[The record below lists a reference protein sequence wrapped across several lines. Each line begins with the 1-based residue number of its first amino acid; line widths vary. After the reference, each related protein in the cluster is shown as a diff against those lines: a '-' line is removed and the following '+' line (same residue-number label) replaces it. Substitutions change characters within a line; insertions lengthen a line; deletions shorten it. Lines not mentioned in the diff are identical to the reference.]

1 MIIERFG
8 GKLMKQMVRRI
19 PTILLLIAMLIVT
32 IPRVEVY
39 ATYSAT
45 DVSSKLNTLISKYNN
60 KYDSSWSYAGGTQC
74 FGFAHLIF
82 DNIFNRGSKTVGG
95 YSNGTEYKFNYTA
108 GDITTIGTAK
118 PGSSA
123 ETVGTLLRKC
133 APGDYI
139 QVKRRESKGAHS
151 MICVSASE
159 NSIDLF
165 DANAHGDMKVRHY
178 TQSFSEFLR
187 KNDGVSV
194 YRYSDYVPWKVT
206 PPTYSNFWV
215 DHYLFDLSETVSFT
229 AVASGADNYTIGID
243 KTGVGRVV
251 TEGCGSTYTISAD
264 RLGAGEYSAYMTVA
278 NSAGYVDTYRVYFVV
293 AEKCNFGDKF
303 SARIQNIGTG
313 CYITNKDSKI
323 VGTPESGYN
332 NQIWFF
338 NKYSDGS
345 YTIMSQL
352 DGLMMD
358 VSYIDDPPAGA
369 DVHAWESTGKW
380 NQRFNIYYLD
390 DAFYIR
396 PANTK
401 TLVVDM
407 GAGEPYNVACYNL
420 SRNAGQQ
427 KYRFDMVGMGDY
439 IPYGLGDEF
448 YAQLRCQGTNLYVT
462 NQSGNVAGAAATA
475 DDSQIWKFMR
485 QSNGAY
491 VIQNTLDGSY
501 IDVENSNDANK
512 TNFLS
517 YNEYTGNRNQQFYF
531 YEMDN
536 AFYIKPLI
544 SNTRVMDMQST
555 APYNVA
561 LWDKGND
568 WGPQK
573 FDVIKVSHSDDNMS
587 KPVETS
593 YFKGHKYE
601 LYNES
606 MTWESAKLFCEKKG
620 GHLVTISDEKEN
632 EFVNGMRCRNLS
644 TDYQQSIWLGGS
656 DTANE
661 GTWSWITGEAFTY
674 NNWEPNEPNGG
685 TTQNYLQ
692 MYSSGNWDDV
702 QNETGRFV
710 VCEYDS
716 VQPKLTPVASSLSL
730 SDNIGFNIYMQI
742 SDDVLSDDGALMII
756 TNSDGNVIKKPISSY
771 ETTTYQDKS
780 VKKIVSM
787 VPAAKMSGKLSFKI
801 LKSDGTESS
810 TYICSVM
817 DYANEM
823 IKKAD
828 TDAECKKALPLVKTM
843 LNYGAYSQIYFG
855 EDKTNLANA
864 ILKDDNTATI
874 KSEDI
879 IKSITYSEQGLFSNK
894 DLGYM
899 GSSLICESDTSLKL
913 YFNNKNKLTEKQIKG
928 RYDIS
933 TLDKNKHDY
942 DTGVDGSI
950 FWIKIKGIKPA
961 ELGNVYGVNLV
972 SDDGSVIVETS
983 PYVYVKKALESGDSR
998 LQNLCKAMW
1007 AYGQAA
1013 REYEM

>member
-1 MIIERFG
+1 MKEKQRKIMGLIISFVMIITIMPQTIWASDAGSREDAVKWAYAQEGKFLDYDKVYGAQCVDLVHYYYAYFG
-8 GKLMKQMVRRI
+8 K
-19 PTILLLIAMLIVT
+19 AS
-32 IPRVEVY
+32 Y
-39 ATYSAT
+39 ATGNGC
-45 DVSSKLNTLISKYNN
+45 DFVNN
-60 KYDSSWSYAGGTQC
+60 KLPDGWTRIKNTADFVPQPGDIAVWGKELSQYGHVAIILSAD
-74 FGFAHLIF
+74 AHSF
-82 DNIFNRGSKTVGG
+82 VSMDQNWPRGSACKKVTHN
-95 YSNGTEYKFNYTA
+95 YNKFWGVIRPN
-108 GDITTIGTAK
+108 
-118 PGSSA
+118 
-123 ETVGTLLRKC
+123 
-133 APGDYI
+133 
-139 QVKRRESKGAHS
+139 
-151 MICVSASE
+151 
-159 NSIDLF
+159 
-165 DANAHGDMKVRHY
+165 
-178 TQSFSEFLR
+178 FSEPPS
-187 KNDGVSV
+187 N
-194 YRYSDYVPWKVT
+194 

-278 NSAGYVDTYRVYFVV
+278 NSAGYVDTYKVYFVV
-293 AEKCNFGDKF
+293 VEKCNFADKF

-313 CYITNKDSKI
+313 CYITNKDRKI
-323 VGTPESGYN
+323 VGAPESGYN
-332 NQIWFF
+332 DQIWFF
-338 NKYSDGS
+338 NKCSDGS

-358 VSYIDDPPAGA
+358 DEWDSDVPAGA
-369 DVHAWESTGKW
+369 DIRAWSATGQDK
-380 NQRFNIYYLD
+380 QRFNIYYMD

-656 DTANE
+656 DAANE
-661 GTWSWITGEAFTY
+661 GTWSWITGEPFTY
-674 NNWEPNEPNGG
+674 SNWEPNEPNGG
-685 TTQNYLQ
+685 TSQNYLQ

-702 QNETGRFV
+702 QNEAGRFV

-716 VQPKLTPVASSLSL
+716 VQPKQTPVASSLSL
-730 SDNIGFNIYMQI
+730 SDNIGFNIYMRI
-742 SDDVLSDDGALMII
+742 SDDVLSDDGAMMII
-756 TNSDGNVIKKPISSY
+756 TNSDGKVIKKLISSY
-771 ETTTYQDKS
+771 ETTTYQDKP

-801 LKSDGTESS
+801 LKSDGIESS

-828 TDAECKKALPLVKTM
+828 TDNECKKALPLVKAM

-855 EDKTNLANA
+855 EDNTNLANA
-864 ILKDDNTATI
+864 ILKADNTATI

-894 DLGYM
+894 DLEYM

-942 DTGVDGSI
+942 DIGVDGSL

-972 SDDGSVIVETS
+972 SDEGSVIVETS
-983 PYVYVKKALESGDSR
+983 PYVYVKKTLESGDSR

-1013 REYEM
+1013 KEYEK

>member
-1 MIIERFG
+1 MKEKQRKIMGLIISFVMIITIMPQTIWASDAGSREDAVKWAYAQEGKFLDYDKVYGAQCVDLVHYYYAYFG
-8 GKLMKQMVRRI
+8 K
-19 PTILLLIAMLIVT
+19 AS
-32 IPRVEVY
+32 Y
-39 ATYSAT
+39 ATGNGC
-45 DVSSKLNTLISKYNN
+45 DFVNN
-60 KYDSSWSYAGGTQC
+60 KLPDGWTRIKNTADFVPQPGDIAVWGKELSQYGHVAIILSAD
-74 FGFAHLIF
+74 AHSF
-82 DNIFNRGSKTVGG
+82 VSMDQNWPRGSACKKVTHN
-95 YSNGTEYKFNYTA
+95 YNKFWGVIRPN
-108 GDITTIGTAK
+108 
-118 PGSSA
+118 
-123 ETVGTLLRKC
+123 
-133 APGDYI
+133 
-139 QVKRRESKGAHS
+139 
-151 MICVSASE
+151 
-159 NSIDLF
+159 
-165 DANAHGDMKVRHY
+165 
-178 TQSFSEFLR
+178 FSEPPS
-187 KNDGVSV
+187 N
-194 YRYSDYVPWKVT
+194 

-278 NSAGYVDTYRVYFVV
+278 NSAGYVDTYKVYFVV
-293 AEKCNFGDKF
+293 VEKCNFADKF

-323 VGTPESGYN
+323 VGATESGYN
-332 NQIWFF
+332 DQIWFF
-338 NKYSDGS
+338 NKCSDGS

-358 VSYIDDPPAGA
+358 DEWDSDVPAGA
-369 DVHAWESTGKW
+369 DIRAWSATGQDK
-380 NQRFNIYYLD
+380 QRFNIYYMD

-656 DTANE
+656 DAANE
-661 GTWSWITGEAFTY
+661 GTWSWITGEPFTY
-674 NNWEPNEPNGG
+674 SNWEPNEPNGG
-685 TTQNYLQ
+685 TSQNYLQ

-702 QNETGRFV
+702 QNEAGRFV

-716 VQPKLTPVASSLSL
+716 VQPKQTPVASSLSL
-730 SDNIGFNIYMQI
+730 SDNIGFNIYMRI
-742 SDDVLSDDGALMII
+742 SDDVLSDDGAMMII
-756 TNSDGNVIKKPISSY
+756 TNSDGKVIKKLISSY
-771 ETTTYQDKS
+771 ETTTYQDKP

-801 LKSDGTESS
+801 LKSDGIESS

-828 TDAECKKALPLVKTM
+828 TDNECKKALPLVKAM

-855 EDKTNLANA
+855 EDNTNLANA
-864 ILKDDNTATI
+864 ILKADNTATI

-894 DLGYM
+894 DLEYM

-933 TLDKNKHDY
+933 ALDKNKHDY
-942 DTGVDGSI
+942 DIGVDGSI

-972 SDDGSVIVETS
+972 SDEGSVIVETS
-983 PYVYVKKALESGDSR
+983 PYVYVKKTLESGDSR

-1013 REYEM
+1013 KEYEK

>member
-1 MIIERFG
+1 MRNNYLKI
-8 GKLMKQMVRRI
+8 VS
-19 PTILLLIAMLIVT
+19 ILLALLMIFQIMPAT
-32 IPRVEVY
+32 EVWAVSESQFDSKMSELKGQY
-39 ATYSAT
+39 PNYSCWN
-45 DVSSKLNTLISKYNN
+45 DRFDNGSEC
-60 KYDSSWSYAGGTQC
+60 W
-74 FGFAHLIF
+74 GFANMLGYKVFGTKPSTWKKVYSINNVKKGDLIQY
-82 DNIFNRGSKTVGG
+82 GSTNGSGHTVFVTSVSGDTITFVDCNG
-95 YSNGTEYKFNYTA
+95 NGNYSGANKVRHNGVLWGN
-108 GDITTIGTAK
+108 TIK
-118 PGSSA
+118 
-123 ETVGTLLRKC
+123 
-133 APGDYI
+133 
-139 QVKRRESKGAHS
+139 KGNKMYGRINFS
-151 MICVSASE
+151 YICVSPG
-159 NSIDLF
+159 F
-165 DANAHGDMKVRHY
+165 DNP
-178 TQSFSEFLR
+178 
-187 KNDGVSV
+187 N
-194 YRYSDYVPWKVT
+194 

-293 AEKCNFGDKF
+293 VEKCNFGDKF

-323 VGTPESGYN
+323 VGAPESGYN
-332 NQIWFF
+332 DQIWFF
-338 NKYSDGS
+338 NKCSDGS

-358 VSYIDDPPAGA
+358 DEWDSDVPAGA
-369 DVHAWESTGKW
+369 DIRAWSATGQDK
-380 NQRFNIYYLD
+380 QRFNIYYMD

-420 SRNAGQQ
+420 LRNAGQQ

-501 IDVENSNDANK
+501 IAVENSNDANK

-661 GTWSWITGEAFTY
+661 GTWSWITGEPFTY
-674 NNWEPNEPNGG
+674 SNWEPNEPNGG
-685 TTQNYLQ
+685 TSQNYLQ

-702 QNETGRFV
+702 QNEAGRFV

-742 SDDVLSDDGALMII
+742 SDDVLSDDGAMMII
-756 TNSDGNVIKKPISSY
+756 TNSDGKAIKKLISSY
-771 ETTTYQDKS
+771 ETTTYQDKP
-780 VKKIVSM
+780 VKK
-787 VPAAKMSGKLSFKI
+787 
-801 LKSDGTESS
+801 
-810 TYICSVM
+810 
-817 DYANEM
+817 
-823 IKKAD
+823 
-828 TDAECKKALPLVKTM
+828 
-843 LNYGAYSQIYFG
+843 
-855 EDKTNLANA
+855 
-864 ILKDDNTATI
+864 
-874 KSEDI
+874 
-879 IKSITYSEQGLFSNK
+879 
-894 DLGYM
+894 
-899 GSSLICESDTSLKL
+899 
-913 YFNNKNKLTEKQIKG
+913 
-928 RYDIS
+928 
-933 TLDKNKHDY
+933 
-942 DTGVDGSI
+942 
-950 FWIKIKGIKPA
+950 
-961 ELGNVYGVNLV
+961 
-972 SDDGSVIVETS
+972 
-983 PYVYVKKALESGDSR
+983 
-998 LQNLCKAMW
+998 
-1007 AYGQAA
+1007 
-1013 REYEM
+1013 

>member
-1 MIIERFG
+1 MKEKQRKIMGLIISFVMIITIMPQTIWASDAGSREDAVKWAYAQEGKFLDYDKVYGAQCVDLVHYYYAYFG
-8 GKLMKQMVRRI
+8 K
-19 PTILLLIAMLIVT
+19 AS
-32 IPRVEVY
+32 Y
-39 ATYSAT
+39 ATGNGC
-45 DVSSKLNTLISKYNN
+45 DFVNN
-60 KYDSSWSYAGGTQC
+60 KLPDGWTRIKNTADFVPQPGDIAVWGKELSQYGHVAIILSAD
-74 FGFAHLIF
+74 AHSF
-82 DNIFNRGSKTVGG
+82 VSMDQNWPRGSACKKVTHN
-95 YSNGTEYKFNYTA
+95 YNKFWGVIRPN
-108 GDITTIGTAK
+108 
-118 PGSSA
+118 
-123 ETVGTLLRKC
+123 
-133 APGDYI
+133 
-139 QVKRRESKGAHS
+139 
-151 MICVSASE
+151 
-159 NSIDLF
+159 
-165 DANAHGDMKVRHY
+165 
-178 TQSFSEFLR
+178 FSEPPS
-187 KNDGVSV
+187 N
-194 YRYSDYVPWKVT
+194 

-278 NSAGYVDTYRVYFVV
+278 NSAGYVDTYKVYFVV
-293 AEKCNFGDKF
+293 VEKCNFADKF

-323 VGTPESGYN
+323 VGAPESGYN
-332 NQIWFF
+332 DQIWFF
-338 NKYSDGS
+338 NKCSDGS

-358 VSYIDDPPAGA
+358 DEWDSDVPAGA
-369 DVHAWESTGKW
+369 DIRAWSATGQDK
-380 NQRFNIYYLD
+380 QRFNIYYMD

-656 DTANE
+656 DAANE
-661 GTWSWITGEAFTY
+661 GTWSWITGEPFTY
-674 NNWEPNEPNGG
+674 SNWEPNEPNGG
-685 TTQNYLQ
+685 TSQNYLQ
-692 MYSSGNWDDV
+692 MYSSGKWDDV
-702 QNETGRFV
+702 QNEAGRFV

-716 VQPKLTPVASSLSL
+716 VQPKQTPVASSLSL
-730 SDNIGFNIYMQI
+730 SDNIGFNIYMRI
-742 SDDVLSDDGALMII
+742 SDDVLSDDGAMMII
-756 TNSDGNVIKKPISSY
+756 TNSDGKVIKKLISSY
-771 ETTTYQDKS
+771 ETTTYQDKP

-801 LKSDGTESS
+801 LKSDGIESS

-828 TDAECKKALPLVKTM
+828 TDNECKKALPLVKAM

-855 EDKTNLANA
+855 EDNTNLANA
-864 ILKDDNTATI
+864 ILKADNTATI

-894 DLGYM
+894 DLEYM

-942 DTGVDGSI
+942 DIGVDGSI

-972 SDDGSVIVETS
+972 SDEGSVIVETS
-983 PYVYVKKALESGDSR
+983 PYVYVKKTLESGDSR

-1013 REYEM
+1013 KEYEK

>member
-1 MIIERFG
+1 MGLIISFVMIITIMPQTIWASDAGSREDAVKWAYAQDGKFLDYDKVYGAQCVDLVHYYYAYFG
-8 GKLMKQMVRRI
+8 K
-19 PTILLLIAMLIVT
+19 AS
-32 IPRVEVY
+32 Y
-39 ATYSAT
+39 ATGNGC
-45 DVSSKLNTLISKYNN
+45 DFVNN
-60 KYDSSWSYAGGTQC
+60 KLPDGWTRIKNTADFVPQPGNIAVWGKELSQYGHVAIILSAD
-74 FGFAHLIF
+74 AHSF
-82 DNIFNRGSKTVGG
+82 VSMDQNWPRGSACKKVTHN
-95 YSNGTEYKFNYTA
+95 YNKFWGVIRPN
-108 GDITTIGTAK
+108 
-118 PGSSA
+118 
-123 ETVGTLLRKC
+123 
-133 APGDYI
+133 
-139 QVKRRESKGAHS
+139 
-151 MICVSASE
+151 
-159 NSIDLF
+159 
-165 DANAHGDMKVRHY
+165 
-178 TQSFSEFLR
+178 FSEPPS
-187 KNDGVSV
+187 N
-194 YRYSDYVPWKVT
+194 

-278 NSAGYVDTYRVYFVV
+278 NSAGYVDTYKVYFVV
-293 AEKCNFGDKF
+293 VEKCNFADKF

-323 VGTPESGYN
+323 VGAPESGYN
-332 NQIWFF
+332 DQIWFF
-338 NKYSDGS
+338 NKCSDGS

-358 VSYIDDPPAGA
+358 DEWDSDVPAGA
-369 DVHAWESTGKW
+369 DIRAWSATGQDK
-380 NQRFNIYYLD
+380 QRFNIYYMD

-656 DTANE
+656 DAANE
-661 GTWSWITGEAFTY
+661 GTWSWITGEPFTY
-674 NNWEPNEPNGG
+674 SNWEPNEPNGG
-685 TTQNYLQ
+685 TSQNYLQ

-702 QNETGRFV
+702 QNEAGRFV

-742 SDDVLSDDGALMII
+742 SDDVLSDDGAMMII
-756 TNSDGNVIKKPISSY
+756 TNSDGKVIKKPISSY

-828 TDAECKKALPLVKTM
+828 TDNECKKALPLVKAM

-855 EDKTNLANA
+855 EDNTNLANA

-894 DLGYM
+894 DLGYI

-972 SDDGSVIVETS
+972 SDEGSVIVETS

-1013 REYEM
+1013 REYEK

>member
-1 MIIERFG
+1 MKETQRKIMGLIISFVMIITIMPQTIWASDAGSREDAVKWAYAQEGKFLDYDKVYGAQCVDLVHYYYAYFG
-8 GKLMKQMVRRI
+8 K
-19 PTILLLIAMLIVT
+19 AS
-32 IPRVEVY
+32 Y
-39 ATYSAT
+39 ATGNGC
-45 DVSSKLNTLISKYNN
+45 DFVNN
-60 KYDSSWSYAGGTQC
+60 KLPDGWTRIKNTADFVPQPGDIAVWGKELSQYGHVAIILSAD
-74 FGFAHLIF
+74 AHSF
-82 DNIFNRGSKTVGG
+82 VSMDQNWPRGSACKKVTHN
-95 YSNGTEYKFNYTA
+95 YNKFWGVIRPN
-108 GDITTIGTAK
+108 
-118 PGSSA
+118 
-123 ETVGTLLRKC
+123 
-133 APGDYI
+133 
-139 QVKRRESKGAHS
+139 
-151 MICVSASE
+151 
-159 NSIDLF
+159 
-165 DANAHGDMKVRHY
+165 
-178 TQSFSEFLR
+178 FSEPPS
-187 KNDGVSV
+187 N
-194 YRYSDYVPWKVT
+194 

-293 AEKCNFGDKF
+293 VEKCNFGDKF

-323 VGTPESGYN
+323 VGATESGYN
-332 NQIWFF
+332 DQIWFF
-338 NKYSDGS
+338 NKCSDGS

-358 VSYIDDPPAGA
+358 DEWDSDVPAGA
-369 DVHAWESTGKW
+369 DIRAWSATGQDK
-380 NQRFNIYYLD
+380 QRFNIYYMD

-606 MTWESAKLFCEKKG
+606 MTWESAKL
-620 GHLVTISDEKEN
+620 I
-632 EFVNGMRCRNLS
+632 
-644 TDYQQSIWLGGS
+644 
-656 DTANE
+656 
-661 GTWSWITGEAFTY
+661 
-674 NNWEPNEPNGG
+674 
-685 TTQNYLQ
+685 
-692 MYSSGNWDDV
+692 
-702 QNETGRFV
+702 
-710 VCEYDS
+710 
-716 VQPKLTPVASSLSL
+716 
-730 SDNIGFNIYMQI
+730 
-742 SDDVLSDDGALMII
+742 
-756 TNSDGNVIKKPISSY
+756 
-771 ETTTYQDKS
+771 
-780 VKKIVSM
+780 
-787 VPAAKMSGKLSFKI
+787 
-801 LKSDGTESS
+801 
-810 TYICSVM
+810 
-817 DYANEM
+817 
-823 IKKAD
+823 
-828 TDAECKKALPLVKTM
+828 
-843 LNYGAYSQIYFG
+843 
-855 EDKTNLANA
+855 
-864 ILKDDNTATI
+864 
-874 KSEDI
+874 
-879 IKSITYSEQGLFSNK
+879 
-894 DLGYM
+894 
-899 GSSLICESDTSLKL
+899 
-913 YFNNKNKLTEKQIKG
+913 
-928 RYDIS
+928 
-933 TLDKNKHDY
+933 
-942 DTGVDGSI
+942 
-950 FWIKIKGIKPA
+950 
-961 ELGNVYGVNLV
+961 
-972 SDDGSVIVETS
+972 
-983 PYVYVKKALESGDSR
+983 
-998 LQNLCKAMW
+998 
-1007 AYGQAA
+1007 
-1013 REYEM
+1013 

>member
-1 MIIERFG
+1 MKRIFSVLMSIVIALSCVVFIMPPNIVLAANNADDIVSIARGELGSTNYSKYYG
-8 GKLMKQMVRRI
+8 GNKGAWCADFVSWCAQQAGVDSIAKSSSCYNMYIGMKNNGCQEVSSPQKGDI
-19 PTILLLIAMLIVT
+19 VFFYCTKCSSIAGKWCHVGIM
-32 IPRVEVY
+32 EDS
-39 ATYSAT
+39 TYS
-45 DVSSKLNTLISKYNN
+45 IE
-60 KYDSSWSYAGGTQC
+60 G
-74 FGFAHLIF
+74 
-82 DNIFNRGSKTVGG
+82 NRW
-95 YSNGTEYKFNYTA
+95 SNGVSKVERGNSYSHNGDLGYKHRDGIVRKY
-108 GDITTIGTAK
+108 
-118 PGSSA
+118 
-123 ETVGTLLRKC
+123 LRPK
-133 APGDYI
+133 Y
-139 QVKRRESKGAHS
+139 
-151 MICVSASE
+151 
-159 NSIDLF
+159 
-165 DANAHGDMKVRHY
+165 
-178 TQSFSEFLR
+178 
-187 KNDGVSV
+187 SV
-194 YRYSDYVPWKVT
+194 PN

-278 NSAGYVDTYRVYFVV
+278 NSAGYVDTYKVYFVV
-293 AEKCNFGDKF
+293 VEKCNFADKF

-323 VGTPESGYN
+323 VGAPESGYN
-332 NQIWFF
+332 DQIWFF
-338 NKYSDGS
+338 NKCSDGS

-358 VSYIDDPPAGA
+358 DEWDSDVPAGA
-369 DVHAWESTGKW
+369 DIRAWSATGQDK
-380 NQRFNIYYLD
+380 QRFNIYYMD

-656 DTANE
+656 DAANE
-661 GTWSWITGEAFTY
+661 GTWSWITGEPFTY
-674 NNWEPNEPNGG
+674 SNWEPNEPNGG
-685 TTQNYLQ
+685 TSQNYLQ

-702 QNETGRFV
+702 QNEAGRFV

-716 VQPKLTPVASSLSL
+716 VQPKQTPVASSLSL
-730 SDNIGFNIYMQI
+730 SDNIGFNIYMRI
-742 SDDVLSDDGALMII
+742 SDDVLSDDGAMMII
-756 TNSDGNVIKKPISSY
+756 TNSDGKVIKKLISSY
-771 ETTTYQDKS
+771 ETTTYQDKP

-801 LKSDGTESS
+801 LKSDGIESS

-828 TDAECKKALPLVKTM
+828 TDNECKKALPLVKAM

-855 EDKTNLANA
+855 EDNTNLANA
-864 ILKDDNTATI
+864 ILKADNTATI

-894 DLGYM
+894 DLEYM

-942 DTGVDGSI
+942 DIGVDGSI

-972 SDDGSVIVETS
+972 SDEGSVIVETS
-983 PYVYVKKALESGDSR
+983 PYVYVKKTLESGDSR

-1013 REYEM
+1013 KEYEK

>member
-1 MIIERFG
+1 MKEKQRKIMGLIISFVMIITIMPQTIWASDAGTREDAVKWAYAQEGKFLDYDKVYGAQCVDLVHYYYAYFG
-8 GKLMKQMVRRI
+8 K
-19 PTILLLIAMLIVT
+19 AS
-32 IPRVEVY
+32 Y
-39 ATYSAT
+39 ATGNGC
-45 DVSSKLNTLISKYNN
+45 DFVNNKLPDGWTRIKNTPDFVPQPGDIAVWGKELSKYGHVAIILSA
-60 KYDSSWSYAGGTQC
+60 D
-74 FGFAHLIF
+74 AHSF
-82 DNIFNRGSKTVGG
+82 VSMDQNWPRGSACKKVTHN
-95 YSNGTEYKFNYTA
+95 YNKFWGVIRPN
-108 GDITTIGTAK
+108 
-118 PGSSA
+118 
-123 ETVGTLLRKC
+123 
-133 APGDYI
+133 
-139 QVKRRESKGAHS
+139 
-151 MICVSASE
+151 
-159 NSIDLF
+159 
-165 DANAHGDMKVRHY
+165 
-178 TQSFSEFLR
+178 FSEPPS
-187 KNDGVSV
+187 N
-194 YRYSDYVPWKVT
+194 

-243 KTGVGRVV
+243 KNGVGRVV

-303 SARIQNIGTG
+303 SARIKNIGTG

-462 NQSGNVAGAAATA
+462 NQSGNVAGTAATA

-661 GTWSWITGEAFTY
+661 GTWSWITGEPFTY
-674 NNWEPNEPNGG
+674 SNWELNEPNGG

-702 QNETGRFV
+702 QNEAGRFV

-1013 REYEM
+1013 KEYEK

>member
-1 MIIERFG
+1 MKETQRKIMGLIISFVMIITIMPQTIWASDAGSREDAVKWAYAQEGKFLDYDKVYGAQCVDLVHYYYAYFG
-8 GKLMKQMVRRI
+8 K
-19 PTILLLIAMLIVT
+19 AS
-32 IPRVEVY
+32 Y
-39 ATYSAT
+39 ATGNGC
-45 DVSSKLNTLISKYNN
+45 DFVNN
-60 KYDSSWSYAGGTQC
+60 KLPDGWTRIKNTADFVPQPGDIAVWGKELSQYGHVAIILSADVHSFVSMDQNWP
-74 FGFAHLIF
+74 
-82 DNIFNRGSKTVGG
+82 RGSACKKVTHN
-95 YSNGTEYKFNYTA
+95 YNKFWGVIRPN
-108 GDITTIGTAK
+108 
-118 PGSSA
+118 
-123 ETVGTLLRKC
+123 
-133 APGDYI
+133 
-139 QVKRRESKGAHS
+139 
-151 MICVSASE
+151 
-159 NSIDLF
+159 
-165 DANAHGDMKVRHY
+165 
-178 TQSFSEFLR
+178 FSEPPS
-187 KNDGVSV
+187 N
-194 YRYSDYVPWKVT
+194 

-462 NQSGNVAGAAATA
+462 NQSGNVAGTAATA

-606 MTWESAKLFCEKKG
+606 MTWESAKFFCEKKG

-661 GTWSWITGEAFTY
+661 GTWSWITGEPFTY
-674 NNWEPNEPNGG
+674 SNWEPNEPNGG

-702 QNETGRFV
+702 QNEAGRFV

-742 SDDVLSDDGALMII
+742 SDDVLSDDGAMMII
-756 TNSDGNVIKKPISSY
+756 TNSDGKVIKKPISSY
-771 ETTTYQDKS
+771 ETTTYQDKP

-828 TDAECKKALPLVKTM
+828 TDNECKKVFPLVKAM

-855 EDKTNLANA
+855 EDNTNLANA

-894 DLGYM
+894 DLEYM

-913 YFNNKNKLTEKQIKG
+913 YFNNKNKLTEKQIKS

-972 SDDGSVIVETS
+972 SDEGSVIVETS

-1013 REYEM
+1013 NGYL

>member
-1 MIIERFG
+1 MKEKQRKVMGLIISFVMIITIMPQTIWASDAGSREDAVKWAYAQEGKFLDYDKVYGAQCVDLVHYYYAYFG
-8 GKLMKQMVRRI
+8 K
-19 PTILLLIAMLIVT
+19 AS
-32 IPRVEVY
+32 Y
-39 ATYSAT
+39 ATGNGC
-45 DVSSKLNTLISKYNN
+45 DFVNN
-60 KYDSSWSYAGGTQC
+60 KLPDGWTRIKNTADFVPQPGDIAVWGKELSQYGHVAIILSAD
-74 FGFAHLIF
+74 AHSF
-82 DNIFNRGSKTVGG
+82 VSMDQNWPRGSACKKVTHN
-95 YSNGTEYKFNYTA
+95 YNKFWGVIRPN
-108 GDITTIGTAK
+108 
-118 PGSSA
+118 
-123 ETVGTLLRKC
+123 
-133 APGDYI
+133 
-139 QVKRRESKGAHS
+139 
-151 MICVSASE
+151 
-159 NSIDLF
+159 
-165 DANAHGDMKVRHY
+165 
-178 TQSFSEFLR
+178 FSEPPS
-187 KNDGVSV
+187 N
-194 YRYSDYVPWKVT
+194 

-278 NSAGYVDTYRVYFVV
+278 NSAGYVDTYKVYFVV
-293 AEKCNFGDKF
+293 VEKCNFADKF

-323 VGTPESGYN
+323 VGAPESGYN
-332 NQIWFF
+332 DQIWFF
-338 NKYSDGS
+338 NKCSDGS

-358 VSYIDDPPAGA
+358 DEWDSDVPAGA
-369 DVHAWESTGKW
+369 DIRAWSATGQDK
-380 NQRFNIYYLD
+380 QRFNIYYMD

-656 DTANE
+656 DAANE
-661 GTWSWITGEAFTY
+661 GTWSWITGEPFTY
-674 NNWEPNEPNGG
+674 SNWEPNEPNGG
-685 TTQNYLQ
+685 TSQNYLQ

-702 QNETGRFV
+702 QNEAGRFV

-716 VQPKLTPVASSLSL
+716 VQPKQTPVASSLSL
-730 SDNIGFNIYMQI
+730 SDNIGFNIYMRI
-742 SDDVLSDDGALMII
+742 SDDVLSDDGAMMII
-756 TNSDGNVIKKPISSY
+756 TNSDGKVIKKLISSY
-771 ETTTYQDKS
+771 ETTTYQDKP

-801 LKSDGTESS
+801 LKSDGIESS

-828 TDAECKKALPLVKTM
+828 TDNECKKALPLVKAM

-855 EDKTNLANA
+855 EDNTNLANA
-864 ILKDDNTATI
+864 ILKADNTATI

-894 DLGYM
+894 DLEYM

-942 DTGVDGSI
+942 DIGVDGSI

-972 SDDGSVIVETS
+972 SDEGSVIVETS
-983 PYVYVKKALESGDSR
+983 PYVYVKKTLESGDSR

-1013 REYEM
+1013 KEYEK

>member
-1 MIIERFG
+1 MKEKQRKIMGLIISFVMIITIMPQTIWASDAGSREDAVKWAYAQEGKFLDYDKVYGAQCVDLVHYYYAYFG
-8 GKLMKQMVRRI
+8 K
-19 PTILLLIAMLIVT
+19 AS
-32 IPRVEVY
+32 Y
-39 ATYSAT
+39 ATGNGC
-45 DVSSKLNTLISKYNN
+45 DFVNN
-60 KYDSSWSYAGGTQC
+60 KLPDGWTRIKNTADFVPQPGDIAVWGKELSQYGHVAIILSAD
-74 FGFAHLIF
+74 AHSF
-82 DNIFNRGSKTVGG
+82 VSMDQNWPRGSACKKVTHN
-95 YSNGTEYKFNYTA
+95 YNKFWGVIRPN
-108 GDITTIGTAK
+108 
-118 PGSSA
+118 
-123 ETVGTLLRKC
+123 
-133 APGDYI
+133 
-139 QVKRRESKGAHS
+139 
-151 MICVSASE
+151 
-159 NSIDLF
+159 
-165 DANAHGDMKVRHY
+165 
-178 TQSFSEFLR
+178 FSEPPS
-187 KNDGVSV
+187 N
-194 YRYSDYVPWKVT
+194 

-278 NSAGYVDTYRVYFVV
+278 NSAGYVDTYKVYFVV
-293 AEKCNFGDKF
+293 VEKCNFADKF

-313 CYITNKDSKI
+313 CYITNKDRKI
-323 VGTPESGYN
+323 VGAPESGYN
-332 NQIWFF
+332 DQIWFF
-338 NKYSDGS
+338 NKCSDGS

-358 VSYIDDPPAGA
+358 DEWDSDVPAGA
-369 DVHAWESTGKW
+369 DIRAWSATGQDK
-380 NQRFNIYYLD
+380 QRFNIYYMD

-656 DTANE
+656 DAANE
-661 GTWSWITGEAFTY
+661 GTWSWITGEPFTY
-674 NNWEPNEPNGG
+674 SNWEPNEPNGG
-685 TTQNYLQ
+685 TSQNYLQ

-702 QNETGRFV
+702 QNEAGRFV

-716 VQPKLTPVASSLSL
+716 VQPKQTPVASSLSL
-730 SDNIGFNIYMQI
+730 SDNIGFNIYMRI
-742 SDDVLSDDGALMII
+742 SDDVLSDDGAMMII
-756 TNSDGNVIKKPISSY
+756 TNSDGKVIKKLISSY
-771 ETTTYQDKS
+771 ETTTYQDKP

-801 LKSDGTESS
+801 LKSDGIESS

-828 TDAECKKALPLVKTM
+828 TDNECKKALPLVKAM

-855 EDKTNLANA
+855 EDNTNLANA
-864 ILKDDNTATI
+864 ILKADNTATI

-894 DLGYM
+894 DLEYM

-942 DTGVDGSI
+942 DIGVDGSI

-972 SDDGSVIVETS
+972 SDEGSVIVETS
-983 PYVYVKKALESGDSR
+983 PYVYVKKTLESGDSR

-1013 REYEM
+1013 KEYEK

>member
-1 MIIERFG
+1 MKEKQRKIMGLIISFVMIITIMPQTIWASDAGTREDAVKWAYAQEGKFLDYDKVYGAQCVDLVHYYYAYFG
-8 GKLMKQMVRRI
+8 K
-19 PTILLLIAMLIVT
+19 AS
-32 IPRVEVY
+32 Y
-39 ATYSAT
+39 ATGNGC
-45 DVSSKLNTLISKYNN
+45 DFVNN
-60 KYDSSWSYAGGTQC
+60 KLPDGWTRIKNTPDFVPQPGDIAVWGKELSQYGHVAIILSAD
-74 FGFAHLIF
+74 AHSF
-82 DNIFNRGSKTVGG
+82 VSMDQNWPRGSACKKVTHN
-95 YSNGTEYKFNYTA
+95 YNKFWGVIRPN
-108 GDITTIGTAK
+108 
-118 PGSSA
+118 
-123 ETVGTLLRKC
+123 
-133 APGDYI
+133 
-139 QVKRRESKGAHS
+139 
-151 MICVSASE
+151 
-159 NSIDLF
+159 
-165 DANAHGDMKVRHY
+165 
-178 TQSFSEFLR
+178 FSEPPS
-187 KNDGVSV
+187 N
-194 YRYSDYVPWKVT
+194 

-278 NSAGYVDTYRVYFVV
+278 NSAGYVDTYKVYFVV
-293 AEKCNFGDKF
+293 VEKCNFADKF

-323 VGTPESGYN
+323 VGAPESGYN
-332 NQIWFF
+332 DQIWFF
-338 NKYSDGS
+338 NKCSDGS

-358 VSYIDDPPAGA
+358 DEWDSDVPAGA
-369 DVHAWESTGKW
+369 DIRAWSATGQDK
-380 NQRFNIYYLD
+380 QRFNIYYMD

-656 DTANE
+656 DAANE
-661 GTWSWITGEAFTY
+661 GTWSWITGEPFTY
-674 NNWEPNEPNGG
+674 SNWEPNEPNGG
-685 TTQNYLQ
+685 TSQNYLQ

-702 QNETGRFV
+702 QNEAGRFV

-716 VQPKLTPVASSLSL
+716 VQPKQTPVASSLSL
-730 SDNIGFNIYMQI
+730 SDNIGFNIYMRI
-742 SDDVLSDDGALMII
+742 SDDVLSDDGAMMII
-756 TNSDGNVIKKPISSY
+756 TNSDGKVIKKLISSY
-771 ETTTYQDKS
+771 ETTTYQDKP

-801 LKSDGTESS
+801 LKSDGIESS

-828 TDAECKKALPLVKTM
+828 TDNECKKALPLVKAM

-855 EDKTNLANA
+855 EDNTNLANA
-864 ILKDDNTATI
+864 ILKADNTATI

-894 DLGYM
+894 DLEYM
-899 GSSLICESDTSLKL
+899 GSSLICESDISLKL

-942 DTGVDGSI
+942 DIGVDGSI

-1013 REYEM
+1013 REYEK

>member
-1 MIIERFG
+1 MKEKQRKIMGLIISFVMIITIMPQTIWASDAGSREDAVKWAYAQEGKFLDYDKVYGAQCVDLVHYYYAYFG
-8 GKLMKQMVRRI
+8 K
-19 PTILLLIAMLIVT
+19 AS
-32 IPRVEVY
+32 Y
-39 ATYSAT
+39 ATGNGC
-45 DVSSKLNTLISKYNN
+45 DFVNN
-60 KYDSSWSYAGGTQC
+60 KLPDGWTRIKNTADFVPQPGDIAVWGKELSQYGHVAIILSAD
-74 FGFAHLIF
+74 AHSF
-82 DNIFNRGSKTVGG
+82 VSMDQNWPRGSACKKVTHN
-95 YSNGTEYKFNYTA
+95 YNKFWGVIRPN
-108 GDITTIGTAK
+108 
-118 PGSSA
+118 
-123 ETVGTLLRKC
+123 
-133 APGDYI
+133 
-139 QVKRRESKGAHS
+139 
-151 MICVSASE
+151 
-159 NSIDLF
+159 
-165 DANAHGDMKVRHY
+165 
-178 TQSFSEFLR
+178 FSEPPS
-187 KNDGVSV
+187 N
-194 YRYSDYVPWKVT
+194 

-278 NSAGYVDTYRVYFVV
+278 NSAGYVDTYKVYFVV
-293 AEKCNFGDKF
+293 VEKCNFADKF

-323 VGTPESGYN
+323 VGAPESGYN
-332 NQIWFF
+332 DQIWFF
-338 NKYSDGS
+338 NKCSDGS

-358 VSYIDDPPAGA
+358 DEWDSDVPAGA
-369 DVHAWESTGKW
+369 DIRAWSATGQDK
-380 NQRFNIYYLD
+380 QRFNIYYMD

-407 GAGEPYNVACYNL
+407 GAGEPYNVACDNL

-656 DTANE
+656 DAANE
-661 GTWSWITGEAFTY
+661 GTWSWITGEPFTY
-674 NNWEPNEPNGG
+674 SNWEPNEPNGG
-685 TTQNYLQ
+685 TSQNYLQ

-702 QNETGRFV
+702 QNEAGRFV

-716 VQPKLTPVASSLSL
+716 VQPKQTPVASSLSL
-730 SDNIGFNIYMQI
+730 SDNIGFNIYMRI
-742 SDDVLSDDGALMII
+742 SDDVLSDDGAMMII
-756 TNSDGNVIKKPISSY
+756 TNSDGKVIKKLISSY
-771 ETTTYQDKS
+771 ETTTYQDKP

-801 LKSDGTESS
+801 LKSDGIESS

-828 TDAECKKALPLVKTM
+828 TDNECKKALPLVKAM

-855 EDKTNLANA
+855 EDNTNLANA
-864 ILKDDNTATI
+864 ILKADNTATI

-894 DLGYM
+894 DLEYM

-942 DTGVDGSI
+942 DIGVDGSI

-972 SDDGSVIVETS
+972 SDEGSVIVETS
-983 PYVYVKKALESGDSR
+983 PYVYVKKTLESGDSR

-1013 REYEM
+1013 KEYEK

>member
-587 KPVETS
+587 KSVETS

-661 GTWSWITGEAFTY
+661 GTWSWITGEPFTY
-674 NNWEPNEPNGG
+674 SNWKPNEPNGG
-685 TTQNYLQ
+685 TSQNYLQ

-702 QNETGRFV
+702 QNEAGRFV
-710 VCEYDS
+710 LCEYDS

-742 SDDVLSDDGALMII
+742 SDDVLSDDGAMMII
-756 TNSDGNVIKKPISSY
+756 TNSDGKVIKKPISSY

-787 VPAAKMSGKLSFKI
+787 IPAAKMSGKLSFKI

-810 TYICSVM
+810 AYICSVM

-828 TDAECKKALPLVKTM
+828 TDAECKKALPLVKAM

-879 IKSITYSEQGLFSNK
+879 IKSITYSEQGLFNNK
-894 DLGYM
+894 DLEYM

-913 YFNNKNKLTEKQIKG
+913 YFNNKNKLTENQIKS

-933 TLDKNKHDY
+933 MLDKNKHDY
-942 DTGVDGSI
+942 DTGVDGSV

-998 LQNLCKAMW
+998 LHNLCKAMW

-1013 REYEM
+1013 RAYEK

>member
-1 MIIERFG
+1 MKETQRKIMGLIISFVMIITIMPQTIWASDAGSREDAVKWAYAQEGKFLDYDKVYGAQCVDLVHYYYAYFG
-8 GKLMKQMVRRI
+8 K
-19 PTILLLIAMLIVT
+19 AS
-32 IPRVEVY
+32 Y
-39 ATYSAT
+39 ATGNGC
-45 DVSSKLNTLISKYNN
+45 DFVNN
-60 KYDSSWSYAGGTQC
+60 KLPDGWTRIKNTPDFVPQPGDIAVWGKELSQYGHVAIILSADVHSFVSMDQNWP
-74 FGFAHLIF
+74 
-82 DNIFNRGSKTVGG
+82 RGSACKKVTHN
-95 YSNGTEYKFNYTA
+95 YNKFWGVIRPN
-108 GDITTIGTAK
+108 
-118 PGSSA
+118 
-123 ETVGTLLRKC
+123 
-133 APGDYI
+133 
-139 QVKRRESKGAHS
+139 
-151 MICVSASE
+151 
-159 NSIDLF
+159 
-165 DANAHGDMKVRHY
+165 
-178 TQSFSEFLR
+178 FSEPPS
-187 KNDGVSV
+187 N
-194 YRYSDYVPWKVT
+194 

-462 NQSGNVAGAAATA
+462 NQSGNVAGTAATA

-606 MTWESAKLFCEKKG
+606 MTWESAKFFCEKKG

-661 GTWSWITGEAFTY
+661 GTWSWITGEPFTY
-674 NNWEPNEPNGG
+674 SNWEPNEPNGG

-702 QNETGRFV
+702 QNEAGRFV

-742 SDDVLSDDGALMII
+742 SDDVLSDDGAMMII
-756 TNSDGNVIKKPISSY
+756 TNSDGKVIKKPISSY
-771 ETTTYQDKS
+771 ETTTYQDKP

-828 TDAECKKALPLVKTM
+828 TDNECKKVFPLVKAM

-855 EDKTNLANA
+855 EDNTNLANA

-894 DLGYM
+894 DLEYM

-913 YFNNKNKLTEKQIKG
+913 YFNNKNKLTEKQIKS

-972 SDDGSVIVETS
+972 SDEGSVIVETS

-1013 REYEM
+1013 REYEK

>member
-1 MIIERFG
+1 MKEKQRKIMGLIISFVMIITIMPQTIWASDAGSREDAVKWAYAQEGKFLDYDKVYGAQCVDLVHYYYAYFG
-8 GKLMKQMVRRI
+8 K
-19 PTILLLIAMLIVT
+19 AS
-32 IPRVEVY
+32 Y
-39 ATYSAT
+39 ATGNGC
-45 DVSSKLNTLISKYNN
+45 DFVNN
-60 KYDSSWSYAGGTQC
+60 KLPDGWTRIKNTADFVPQPGDIAVWGKELSQYGHVAIILSAD
-74 FGFAHLIF
+74 AHSF
-82 DNIFNRGSKTVGG
+82 VSMDQNWPRGSACKKVTHN
-95 YSNGTEYKFNYTA
+95 YNKFWGVIRPN
-108 GDITTIGTAK
+108 
-118 PGSSA
+118 
-123 ETVGTLLRKC
+123 
-133 APGDYI
+133 
-139 QVKRRESKGAHS
+139 
-151 MICVSASE
+151 
-159 NSIDLF
+159 
-165 DANAHGDMKVRHY
+165 
-178 TQSFSEFLR
+178 FSEPPS
-187 KNDGVSV
+187 N
-194 YRYSDYVPWKVT
+194 

-278 NSAGYVDTYRVYFVV
+278 NSAGYVDTYKVYFVV
-293 AEKCNFGDKF
+293 VEKCNFADKF

-323 VGTPESGYN
+323 VGATESGYN
-332 NQIWFF
+332 DQIWFF
-338 NKYSDGS
+338 NKCSDGS

-358 VSYIDDPPAGA
+358 DEWDSDVPAGA
-369 DVHAWESTGKW
+369 DIRAWSATGQDK
-380 NQRFNIYYLD
+380 QRFNIYYMD

-656 DTANE
+656 DAANE
-661 GTWSWITGEAFTY
+661 GTWSWITGEPFTY
-674 NNWEPNEPNGG
+674 SNWEPNEPNGG
-685 TTQNYLQ
+685 TSQNYLQ

-702 QNETGRFV
+702 QNEAGRFV

-716 VQPKLTPVASSLSL
+716 VQPKQTPVASSLSL
-730 SDNIGFNIYMQI
+730 SDNIGFNIYMRI
-742 SDDVLSDDGALMII
+742 SDDVLSDDGAMMII
-756 TNSDGNVIKKPISSY
+756 TNSDGKVIKKLISSY
-771 ETTTYQDKS
+771 ETTTYQDKP

-801 LKSDGTESS
+801 LKSDGIESS

-828 TDAECKKALPLVKTM
+828 TDNECKKALPLVKAM

-855 EDKTNLANA
+855 EDNTNLANA
-864 ILKDDNTATI
+864 ILKADNTATI

-894 DLGYM
+894 DLEYM

-942 DTGVDGSI
+942 DIGVDGSI

-1013 REYEM
+1013 REYEK

>member
-1 MIIERFG
+1 M
-8 GKLMKQMVRRI
+8 
-19 PTILLLIAMLIVT
+19 
-32 IPRVEVY
+32 
-39 ATYSAT
+39 
-45 DVSSKLNTLISKYNN
+45 
-60 KYDSSWSYAGGTQC
+60 
-74 FGFAHLIF
+74 
-82 DNIFNRGSKTVGG
+82 
-95 YSNGTEYKFNYTA
+95 
-108 GDITTIGTAK
+108 
-118 PGSSA
+118 
-123 ETVGTLLRKC
+123 
-133 APGDYI
+133 
-139 QVKRRESKGAHS
+139 
-151 MICVSASE
+151 
-159 NSIDLF
+159 
-165 DANAHGDMKVRHY
+165 
-178 TQSFSEFLR
+178 
-187 KNDGVSV
+187 
-194 YRYSDYVPWKVT
+194 
-206 PPTYSNFWV
+206 
-215 DHYLFDLSETVSFT
+215 
-229 AVASGADNYTIGID
+229 
-243 KTGVGRVV
+243 
-251 TEGCGSTYTISAD
+251 
-264 RLGAGEYSAYMTVA
+264 
-278 NSAGYVDTYRVYFVV
+278 
-293 AEKCNFGDKF
+293 
-303 SARIQNIGTG
+303 
-313 CYITNKDSKI
+313 
-323 VGTPESGYN
+323 
-332 NQIWFF
+332 
-338 NKYSDGS
+338 
-345 YTIMSQL
+345 
-352 DGLMMD
+352 
-358 VSYIDDPPAGA
+358 
-369 DVHAWESTGKW
+369 
-380 NQRFNIYYLD
+380 
-390 DAFYIR
+390 
-396 PANTK
+396 
-401 TLVVDM
+401 
-407 GAGEPYNVACYNL
+407 
-420 SRNAGQQ
+420 
-427 KYRFDMVGMGDY
+427 
-439 IPYGLGDEF
+439 
-448 YAQLRCQGTNLYVT
+448 
-462 NQSGNVAGAAATA
+462 
-475 DDSQIWKFMR
+475 
-485 QSNGAY
+485 
-491 VIQNTLDGSY
+491 DGSY
-501 IDVENSNDANK
+501 IDVEHSHDANE
-512 TNFLS
+512 TNFLAW
-517 YNEYTGNRNQQFYF
+517 NEYTGNRNQQFYF
-531 YEMDN
+531 YEMDK

-544 SNTRVMDMQST
+544 SSTRVMDMVSVE
-555 APYNVA
+555 PYNVA

-661 GTWSWITGEAFTY
+661 GTWSWITGEPFTY
-674 NNWEPNEPNGG
+674 SNWELNEPNGG

-702 QNETGRFV
+702 QNEAGRFV

-742 SDDVLSDDGALMII
+742 SDDVLSDDGAFMII
-756 TNSDGNVIKKPISSY
+756 TNSDGNVIKKLISSY

-801 LKSDGTESS
+801 LKSDGTESG

-828 TDAECKKALPLVKTM
+828 TDAECKKALPLVMAM

-894 DLGYM
+894 DLEYM
-899 GSSLICESDTSLKL
+899 GSSLICGSDTSLKL
-913 YFNNKNKLTEKQIKG
+913 YFNNKNKLTEKQIKD

-972 SDDGSVIVETS
+972 SEDGSVIVETS
-983 PYVYVKKALESGDSR
+983 PYVYVKKALGAGDSR

-1013 REYEM
+1013 KEYL

>member
-1 MIIERFG
+1 MKEKQRKIMGLIISFVMIITIMPQTIWASDAGTREDAVKWAYAQEGKFLDYDKVYGAQCVDLVHYYYAYFG
-8 GKLMKQMVRRI
+8 K
-19 PTILLLIAMLIVT
+19 AS
-32 IPRVEVY
+32 Y
-39 ATYSAT
+39 ATGNGC
-45 DVSSKLNTLISKYNN
+45 DFVNN
-60 KYDSSWSYAGGTQC
+60 KLPDGWTRIKNTPDFVPQPGDIAVWGKELSQYGHVAIILSADVHSFVSMDQNWP
-74 FGFAHLIF
+74 
-82 DNIFNRGSKTVGG
+82 RGSACKKVTHN
-95 YSNGTEYKFNYTA
+95 YNKFWGVIRPN
-108 GDITTIGTAK
+108 
-118 PGSSA
+118 
-123 ETVGTLLRKC
+123 
-133 APGDYI
+133 
-139 QVKRRESKGAHS
+139 
-151 MICVSASE
+151 
-159 NSIDLF
+159 
-165 DANAHGDMKVRHY
+165 
-178 TQSFSEFLR
+178 FSEPPS
-187 KNDGVSV
+187 N
-194 YRYSDYVPWKVT
+194 

-278 NSAGYVDTYRVYFVV
+278 NSAGYVDTYKVYFVV
-293 AEKCNFGDKF
+293 VEKCNFADKF

-323 VGTPESGYN
+323 VGAPESGYN
-332 NQIWFF
+332 DQIWFF
-338 NKYSDGS
+338 NKCSDGS

-358 VSYIDDPPAGA
+358 DEWDSDVPAGA
-369 DVHAWESTGKW
+369 DIRAWSATGQDK
-380 NQRFNIYYLD
+380 QRFNIYYMD

-656 DTANE
+656 DAANE
-661 GTWSWITGEAFTY
+661 GTWSWITGEPFTY
-674 NNWEPNEPNGG
+674 SNWEPNEPNGG
-685 TTQNYLQ
+685 TSQNYLQ

-702 QNETGRFV
+702 QNEAGRFV

-716 VQPKLTPVASSLSL
+716 VQPKQTPVASSLSL
-730 SDNIGFNIYMQI
+730 SDNIGFNIYMRI
-742 SDDVLSDDGALMII
+742 SDDVLSDDGAMMII
-756 TNSDGNVIKKPISSY
+756 TNSDGKVIKKLISSY
-771 ETTTYQDKS
+771 ETTTYQDKP

-801 LKSDGTESS
+801 LKSDGIESS

-828 TDAECKKALPLVKTM
+828 TDNECKKALPLVKAM

-855 EDKTNLANA
+855 EDNTNLANA
-864 ILKDDNTATI
+864 ILKADNTATI

-894 DLGYM
+894 DLEYM
-899 GSSLICESDTSLKL
+899 GSSLICESDISLKL

-942 DTGVDGSI
+942 DIGVDGSI

-1013 REYEM
+1013 REYEK

>member
-1 MIIERFG
+1 MKKIFSVLMSIVIVLSCVVFVVPPNIVLAANNADDIVSIARGELGSTNYSKYYG
-8 GKLMKQMVRRI
+8 GNKGAWCADFVSWCAQQAGVDSIAKSSSCYNMYIGMKNNGCQEVSS
-19 PTILLLIAMLIVT
+19 PQKGDIVFFYCT
-32 IPRVEVY
+32 KCSSTAGKWCHVGIMEDS
-39 ATYSAT
+39 TYS
-45 DVSSKLNTLISKYNN
+45 IE
-60 KYDSSWSYAGGTQC
+60 G
-74 FGFAHLIF
+74 
-82 DNIFNRGSKTVGG
+82 NRW
-95 YSNGTEYKFNYTA
+95 SNGVSKVERGNSYSHNGDLGYKHRDGIVRKY
-108 GDITTIGTAK
+108 
-118 PGSSA
+118 
-123 ETVGTLLRKC
+123 LRPK
-133 APGDYI
+133 Y
-139 QVKRRESKGAHS
+139 
-151 MICVSASE
+151 
-159 NSIDLF
+159 
-165 DANAHGDMKVRHY
+165 
-178 TQSFSEFLR
+178 
-187 KNDGVSV
+187 SV
-194 YRYSDYVPWKVT
+194 PN

-278 NSAGYVDTYRVYFVV
+278 NSAGYVDTYRVYFVIV
-293 AEKCNFGDKF
+293 EKCNFGDKF

-323 VGTPESGYN
+323 VGAPESGYN
-332 NQIWFF
+332 DQIWFF
-338 NKYSDGS
+338 NKCSDGS

-358 VSYIDDPPAGA
+358 DEWDSDVPAGA
-369 DVHAWESTGKW
+369 DIRAWSATGQDK
-380 NQRFNIYYLD
+380 QRFNIYYMD

-420 SRNAGQQ
+420 SRNAVQQ

-448 YAQLRCQGTNLYVT
+448 YAQLRCQGTDLYVT

-501 IDVENSNDANK
+501 IAVENSNDANK
-512 TNFLS
+512 TNFLL

-661 GTWSWITGEAFTY
+661 GTWSWITGEPFTY
-674 NNWEPNEPNGG
+674 SNWEPNEPNGG
-685 TTQNYLQ
+685 TSQNYLQ

-702 QNETGRFV
+702 QNEAGRFV

-742 SDDVLSDDGALMII
+742 SDDVLSDDGAMMII
-756 TNSDGNVIKKPISSY
+756 TNSDGKVIKKAISSY

-810 TYICSVM
+810 AYICSVM

-828 TDAECKKALPLVKTM
+828 TDAECKKALPIVKAM

-855 EDKTNLANA
+855 EYKTNLANA

-894 DLGYM
+894 DLEYM

-913 YFNNKNKLTEKQIKG
+913 YFNNKNKLTEKQIKS
-928 RYDIS
+928 RYDVS
-933 TLDKNKHDY
+933 MLDKNKHDY

-1013 REYEM
+1013 REYEK

>member
-1 MIIERFG
+1 MKETQRKIMGLIISFVMIITIMPQTIWASDAGTREDAVKWAYAQEGKFLDYDKVYGAQCVDLVHYYYAYFG
-8 GKLMKQMVRRI
+8 K
-19 PTILLLIAMLIVT
+19 AS
-32 IPRVEVY
+32 Y
-39 ATYSAT
+39 ATGNGC
-45 DVSSKLNTLISKYNN
+45 DFVNNKLPDGWTRIKNTPDFVPQPGDIAVWGKELSKYGHVAIILSA
-60 KYDSSWSYAGGTQC
+60 D
-74 FGFAHLIF
+74 AHSF
-82 DNIFNRGSKTVGG
+82 VSMDQNWPRGSACKKVTHN
-95 YSNGTEYKFNYTA
+95 YNKFWGVIRPN
-108 GDITTIGTAK
+108 
-118 PGSSA
+118 
-123 ETVGTLLRKC
+123 
-133 APGDYI
+133 
-139 QVKRRESKGAHS
+139 
-151 MICVSASE
+151 
-159 NSIDLF
+159 
-165 DANAHGDMKVRHY
+165 
-178 TQSFSEFLR
+178 FSEPPS
-187 KNDGVSV
+187 N
-194 YRYSDYVPWKVT
+194 

-462 NQSGNVAGAAATA
+462 NQSGNVAGTAATA

-512 TNFLS
+512 TNLLS

-674 NNWEPNEPNGG
+674 SNWEPDEPNGG
-685 TTQNYLQ
+685 TSQNYLQ

-702 QNETGRFV
+702 QNEVGRFV

-742 SDDVLSDDGALMII
+742 SDDVLSDDGAMMII
-756 TNSDGNVIKKPISSY
+756 TNSDGKAIKKLISSY
-771 ETTTYQDKS
+771 ETTTYQDKP

-810 TYICSVM
+810 AYICSVK

-828 TDAECKKALPLVKTM
+828 TDNECKKALPLVKAM

-855 EDKTNLANA
+855 EDNTNLANA

-894 DLGYM
+894 DLEYM

-972 SDDGSVIVETS
+972 SQEGSVIVETS

-1013 REYEM
+1013 KEYEK

>member
-1 MIIERFG
+1 MKEKQRKIMGLIISFVMIITIMPQTIWASDAGTREDAVKWAYAQEGKFLDYDKVYGAQCVDLVHYYYAYFG
-8 GKLMKQMVRRI
+8 K
-19 PTILLLIAMLIVT
+19 AS
-32 IPRVEVY
+32 Y
-39 ATYSAT
+39 ATGNGC
-45 DVSSKLNTLISKYNN
+45 DFVNN
-60 KYDSSWSYAGGTQC
+60 KLPDGWTRIKNTADFVPQPGDIAVWGKELSQYGHVAIILSAD
-74 FGFAHLIF
+74 AHSF
-82 DNIFNRGSKTVGG
+82 VSMDQNWPRGSACKKVTHN
-95 YSNGTEYKFNYTA
+95 YNKFWGVIRPN
-108 GDITTIGTAK
+108 
-118 PGSSA
+118 
-123 ETVGTLLRKC
+123 
-133 APGDYI
+133 
-139 QVKRRESKGAHS
+139 
-151 MICVSASE
+151 
-159 NSIDLF
+159 
-165 DANAHGDMKVRHY
+165 
-178 TQSFSEFLR
+178 FSEPPS
-187 KNDGVSV
+187 N
-194 YRYSDYVPWKVT
+194 

-278 NSAGYVDTYRVYFVV
+278 NSAGYVDTYKVYFVV
-293 AEKCNFGDKF
+293 VEKCNFADKF

-323 VGTPESGYN
+323 VGATESGYN
-332 NQIWFF
+332 DQIWFF
-338 NKYSDGS
+338 NKCSDGS

-358 VSYIDDPPAGA
+358 DEWDSDVPAGA
-369 DVHAWESTGKW
+369 DIRAWSATGQDK
-380 NQRFNIYYLD
+380 QRFNIYYMD

-656 DTANE
+656 DAANE
-661 GTWSWITGEAFTY
+661 GTWSWITGEPFTY
-674 NNWEPNEPNGG
+674 SNWEPNEPNGG
-685 TTQNYLQ
+685 TSQNYLQ

-702 QNETGRFV
+702 QNEAGRFV

-716 VQPKLTPVASSLSL
+716 VQPKQTPVASSLSL
-730 SDNIGFNIYMQI
+730 SDNIGFNIYMRI
-742 SDDVLSDDGALMII
+742 SDDVLSDDGAMMII
-756 TNSDGNVIKKPISSY
+756 TNSDGKVIKKLISSY
-771 ETTTYQDKS
+771 ETTTYQDKP

-801 LKSDGTESS
+801 LKSDGIESS

-828 TDAECKKALPLVKTM
+828 TDNECKKALPLVKAM

-855 EDKTNLANA
+855 EDNTNLANA
-864 ILKDDNTATI
+864 ILKADNTATI

-894 DLGYM
+894 DLEYM

-942 DTGVDGSI
+942 DIGVDGSI

-1013 REYEM
+1013 REYEK